1 LPGPRGLPLLKPPF
15 GSLVAIDMNSGEH
28 RWRIPVGRGELIP
41 AIRQL
46 GITKRLGFLG
56 RSWALVTK
64 TVLIVVQS
72 GYFSTPRLQPGGTRR
87 IADLNNF
94 DPHLWVYDKTSG
106 EMLAEI
112 PLPANAAGA
121 PITYIAGGKQ
131 YIAFP
136 VGGGPLLEEL
146 IAVAL

>member
-1 LPGPRGLPLLKPPF
+1 MP
-15 GSLVAIDMNSGEH
+15 
-28 RWRIPVGRGELIP
+28 
-41 AIRQL
+41 
-46 GITKRLGFLG
+46 G

-64 TVLIVVQS
+64 TVMIVVQM
-72 GYFSTPRLQPGGTRR
+72 GYFGAPRFVPGLDAPIR
-87 IADLNNF
+87 DLNNL

-112 PLPANAAGA
+112 ELPANATGA
-121 PITYIAGGKQ
+121 PITYMAGGKQ

-136 VGGGPLLEEL
+136 VGGGPLVEEL